1 MRTQSRDTNIK
12 TEKKLVSLL
21 KKESRAEKFSQVRSM
36 SKIAINLSKRAI
48 KRTNKDLNER
58 QINLLFIE
66 YNYGK
71 DLVEKVKRY
80 LEKNIK

>member
-12 TEKKLVSLL
+12 TEKKLISLL